1 MEVQVEKE
9 KWNISCKLFMNEKN
23 IIEIIQ
29 CLISKKGRIVMNAEM
44 MKNTNLYTTFTSNYN
59 WLLNFSYS
67 NLRYSTDGGNKF
79 VCRVS

>member
-1 MEVQVEKE
+1 
-9 KWNISCKLFMNEKN
+9 
-23 IIEIIQ
+23 
-29 CLISKKGRIVMNAEM
+29 MNAEM